1 MSESRISFDIDIIC
15 CVDMSQDKEEVN
27 GQSFQEKIL
36 QFIQTSNI
44 QFENMQQRISQL
56 GEGMKK
62 AANNNYITDN

>member
-1 MSESRISFDIDIIC
+1 
-15 CVDMSQDKEEVN
+15 MSQDKEEVN

>member
-1 MSESRISFDIDIIC
+1 MSFNIDIIC